1 MSCSS
6 VLSDIILSVFLTLD
20 TQATKQII
28 SQTDWRKAK
37 KEKKIR
43 KIYDEYQ
50 KPNFPREVQ
59 ASKLDKYSQSTMR

>member
-37 KEKKIR
+37 KEKILR
-43 KIYDEYQ
+43 IYRVVFLTG
-50 KPNFPREVQ
+50 PPLNLLSVGR
-59 ASKLDKYSQSTMR
+59 